1 MDLEDEKFEIGG
13 GPAFFISLEF
23 ERKKLKSPIFIYYQK
38 LAIVRRAA
46 LFVAWAEWGFQ
57 SMPEVTES
65 REKEEEMSLFA
76 QSPGPLVNNPL
87 LSQF

>member
-1 MDLEDEKFEIGG
+1 M
-13 GPAFFISLEF
+13 
-23 ERKKLKSPIFIYYQK
+23 KSPIFIYYQK
-38 LAIVRRAA
+38 LAIVTGAA

-57 SMPEVTES
+57 SMPEVTET